1 MFERALPN
9 GWEHYLT
16 GGLLIGAGVAL
27 LFVAVGL
34 VGGMSSFFPAVLS
47 WFVDAP
53 AFRRAALL
61 ESRGWRL
68 AYAFGLVAGAA
79 LFVRLGGAPTH
90 TQVAPW
96 RLLLGGFLVGYGA
109 RLGGGCTSGH
119 GICGLASL
127 QRPSLAAVVTFLATG
142 MATAQL
148 LARFGVAP

>member
-1 MFERALPN
+1 MLDRMFPH
-9 GWEHYLT
+9 GIEHYLT

-27 LFVAVGL
+27 LFVAAGL

-47 WFVDAP
+47 WFVPGP
-53 AFRRAALL
+53 AFRRAPLL
-61 ESRGWRL
+61 SSRAWRV
-68 AYAFGLVAGAA
+68 AYALGLVAGAA

-96 RLLLGGFLVGYGA
+96 RLLVGGFLVGYGS

-148 LARFGVAP
+148 VARLGIAP